1 MGLNF
6 MVKNPNPISG
16 KYFKNCARI
25 NEENAKIYKIEKK
38 YAIKFSV
45 YK

>member
-1 MGLNF
+1 M
-6 MVKNPNPISG
+6 
-16 KYFKNCARI
+16 

-45 YK
+45 YKKSDDSVKISCLHLEKMGVNF

>member
-1 MGLNF
+1 

-16 KYFKNCARI
+16 KYFKIVRM